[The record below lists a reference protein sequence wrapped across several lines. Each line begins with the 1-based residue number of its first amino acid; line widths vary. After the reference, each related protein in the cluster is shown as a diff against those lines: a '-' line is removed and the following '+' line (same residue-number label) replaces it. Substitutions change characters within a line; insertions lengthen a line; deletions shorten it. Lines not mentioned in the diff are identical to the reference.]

1 MRETSCRSF
10 LTIRLLDL
18 PCPFP
23 WCSTWQIYTP
33 QLDEIELSRYGPA
46 CSALC
51 RWLLA
56 MQEREQARCLLEE
69 AERWVWPER
78 AMQRLL

>member
-1 MRETSCRSF
+1 MTS
-10 LTIRLLDL
+10 LRLLCL
-18 PCPFP
+18 PPEP
-23 WCSTWQIYTP
+23 SRQIYTP
-33 QLDEIELSRYGPA
+33 QLDEIEVSRYGPA

-69 AERWVWPER
+69 AERWVWPDR
-78 AMQRLL
+78 VMQRLL